1 MNIDGGDTDN
11 GEALAIHRE
20 EKKKSSSQPLKSI
33 SCENQSRFFLVS
45 IRIEGMARVLMVYI
59 PGNTDCAEIEV
70 LLLFC
75 DADPT
80 VIVPIGECGD
90 KLGRAAAGGL

>member
-1 MNIDGGDTDN
+1 MSNCYRFSSG
-11 GEALAIHRE
+11 
-20 EKKKSSSQPLKSI
+20 KKSITSEICCCL
-33 SCENQSRFFLVS
+33 
-45 IRIEGMARVLMVYI
+45 

-70 LLLFC
+70 LLLVC

>member
-1 MNIDGGDTDN
+1 MNIDGGDTD
-11 GEALAIHRE
+11 EALAVETKIGNYNLLVHW
-20 EKKKSSSQPLKSI
+20 KGINDYVCLLCSV
-33 SCENQSRFFLVS
+33 RFVRL
-45 IRIEGMARVLMVYI
+45 

>member
-1 MNIDGGDTDN
+1 MGKLVDFIVR
-11 GEALAIHRE
+11 L
-20 EKKKSSSQPLKSI
+20 S
-33 SCENQSRFFLVS
+33 FFD
-45 IRIEGMARVLMVYI
+45 I

-80 VIVPIGECGD
+80 VIAPIGECGD

>member
-1 MNIDGGDTDN
+1 MS
-11 GEALAIHRE
+11 
-20 EKKKSSSQPLKSI
+20 KKRKERKKVRR
-33 SCENQSRFFLVS
+33 NHYNRFHVKINHVFFS
-45 IRIEGMARVLMVYI
+45 PPFESKGWRGCARVVTAYI

>member
-1 MNIDGGDTDN
+1 M
-11 GEALAIHRE
+11 R
-20 EKKKSSSQPLKSI
+20 S
-33 SCENQSRFFLVS
+33 
-45 IRIEGMARVLMVYI
+45 

-90 KLGRAAAGGL
+90 KLGLAAAGGL